1 MLCNRHCQVIP
12 MPEVLEPQVENPGA
26 LHSLPWSWFWRLARL
41 PAPSPPHVGPPAHV
55 LPSRPQAWEEKDT
68 VGWGVHLCVSPWPP
82 WAWAVALREAT
93 AQPPPSTLSRSPPRP
108 SPGSLHYSDEDVTKY
123 NDLIQ
128 AESSSLTE
136 KPSEI
141 SDSQVRRWRTRCP
154 GEGSGA
160 ALSQSAALLKGPSHE
175 RFPPFPYGPQR
186 PQETTQKSY
195 VGQLPSPM
203 FCSEFAP
210 RS

>member
-1 MLCNRHCQVIP
+1 

-26 LHSLPWSWFWRLARL
+26 LPALPWSWFWRLAQL
-41 PAPSPPHVGPPAHV
+41 PAPSPLMGSPPV
-55 LPSRPQAWEEKDT
+55 CLT
-68 VGWGVHLCVSPWPP
+68 VASLGLGSCSEGGRRSAPL
-82 WAWAVALREAT
+82 L
-93 AQPPPSTLSRSPPRP
+93 TLSRSPPRP

-141 SDSQVRRWRTRCP
+141 SDSQVRRGRARCP

-160 ALSQSAALLKGPSHE
+160 ALSQSTALPKGPSHE
-175 RFPPFPYGPQR
+175 CFPPFPYGPQR
-186 PQETTQKSY
+186 SQKTTQKSY
-195 VGQLPSPM
+195 VGQLPSPV

-210 RS
+210 RSSGVPGSVVM